1 MLVLQIILL
10 GLAAFV
16 APVAVMI
23 AIALQG
29 TTHPQVNG
37 SAFVLGGIGGYACI
51 VISGVA
57 AASAV
62 SLSQNGQPSTLSL
75 VIKTVLGLVLI
86 AAAVVAFVKKFEV
99 RIPEKVEGTLQS
111 FGPVKSL
118 VLGIWMLP
126 GYKNIA
132 LVLAAINDLA
142 ARANSV
148 GFNVAAMAVF
158 FLVALLPPVSPLIVH
173 WTQPPDKAADML
185 VGWRTLLDKWVLRIV
200 VGVASVVGLI
210 LLIESVSGLVK
221 G

>member
-1 MLVLQIILL
+1 LAMLVLQIILL

-99 RIPEKVEGTLQS
+99 RIPEKVEGS
-111 FGPVKSL
+111 FNP
-118 VLGIWMLP
+118 
-126 GYKNIA
+126 
-132 LVLAAINDLA
+132 
-142 ARANSV
+142 
-148 GFNVAAMAVF
+148 
-158 FLVALLPPVSPLIVH
+158 
-173 WTQPPDKAADML
+173 
-185 VGWRTLLDKWVLRIV
+185 
-200 VGVASVVGLI
+200 
-210 LLIESVSGLVK
+210 SGLSSPWCLAS
-221 G
+221 GCFPGTRISRWF